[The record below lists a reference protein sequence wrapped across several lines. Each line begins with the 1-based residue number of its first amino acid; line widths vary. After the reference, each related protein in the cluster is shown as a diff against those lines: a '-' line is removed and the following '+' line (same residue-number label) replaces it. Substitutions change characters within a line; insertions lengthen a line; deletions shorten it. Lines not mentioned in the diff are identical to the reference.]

1 MVSQLLPGG
10 CFSAECEALFACEP
24 GSNAVE
30 VGYSGGIGMQGDL
43 LMVLS
48 SSNNHKIVGQGP
60 GNGLEGSDLLGPRG
74 KHEGEFSHAE
84 GTSLWNTAGV
94 VVRQSLAAC

>member
-10 CFSAECEALFACEP
+10 CFNAECEALFACEP
-24 GSNAVE
+24 GPNAVE
-30 VGYSGGIGMQGDL
+30 VGYCGGIGVQEDL

-60 GNGLEGSDLLGPRG
+60 GDSLEGSDLLGPG
-74 KHEGEFSHAE
+74 GQ
-84 GTSLWNTAGV
+84 T
-94 VVRQSLAAC
+94 